1 MENRYKAFN
10 DLINIMLDQAKVFLG
25 ELGEF
30 FPYGSV
36 LTADCTIETL
46 GIIND
51 DDPDFNAEKAIS
63 VFSDKI
69 VKEIENDK
77 ILIGAIGIDVLLKE
91 SGQNAIMI
99 KATDDGIKWH
109 EIFRKIN
116 SNYGTNIRSRDSIA
130 F

>member
-63 VFSDKI
+63 VF
-69 VKEIENDK
+69 
-77 ILIGAIGIDVLLKE
+77 
-91 SGQNAIMI
+91 QI
-99 KATDDGIKWH
+99 KL
-109 EIFRKIN
+109 
-116 SNYGTNIRSRDSIA
+116 
-130 F
+130 

>member
-1 MENRYKAFN
+1 MENHYKAFN

-51 DDPDFNAEKAIS
+51 DDPDFNAQKAIS

-109 EIFRKIN
+109 ERCFP
-116 SNYGTNIRSRDSIA
+116 YSIKNKA
-130 F
+130 VDIDYDGLS